1 MKLIGRT
8 VAAVLLALCGL
19 ATWGAGSF
27 VIVLLT
33 GEWRGGAPVAT
44 PASYWVMVPFSAA
57 FVVMMF
63 FAIRHVDRSL
73 RG

>member
-8 VAAVLLALCGL
+8 VAAVFLALCGL
-19 ATWGAGSF
+19 ATWGAGSL

-33 GEWRGGAPVAT
+33 GEWQGGVPVAT
-44 PASYWVMVPFSAA
+44 SSSYWVLVPFSSA
-57 FVVMMF
+57 FAVIMF
-63 FAIRHVDRSL
+63 FVIRHVDRSL